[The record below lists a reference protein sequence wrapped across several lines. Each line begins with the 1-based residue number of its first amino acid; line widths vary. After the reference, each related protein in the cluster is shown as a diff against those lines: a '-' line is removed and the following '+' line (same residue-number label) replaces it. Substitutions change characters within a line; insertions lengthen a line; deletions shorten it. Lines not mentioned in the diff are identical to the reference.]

1 MKLFSLLMPV
11 ALATSEKK
19 VPKRTPLERMEQL
32 KRHIQR
38 LIPDFFSNCKVYIIF
53 ISVGSLC
60 ESDFHISTTEILTR
74 LNQNHLFNLN
84 AGG

>member
-1 MKLFSLLMPV
+1 MKLFSFLMPV

-38 LIPDFFSNCKVYIIF
+38 LIPDFFSTCKVYVIFFLCDADVKVIF
-53 ISVGSLC
+53 I
-60 ESDFHISTTEILTR
+60 FH
-74 LNQNHLFNLN
+74 
-84 AGG
+84 

>member
-38 LIPDFFSNCKVYIIF
+38 LIPDFFSTCKVIKF
-53 ISVGSLC
+53 IKKGPASVVNEKLQ
-60 ESDFHISTTEILTR
+60 R
-74 LNQNHLFNLN
+74 
-84 AGG
+84 

>member
-11 ALATSEKK
+11 ALGTSEKK

-38 LIPDFFSNCKVYIIF
+38 LIPDFFSTCKVKIIRQ
-53 ISVGSLC
+53 
-60 ESDFHISTTEILTR
+60 SDFHISTTEILTQ
-74 LNQNHLFNLN
+74 LNKKDLFYPK
-84 AGG
+84 ASG